1 MRPCLLSFEEQD
13 LLLEQ
18 YGDNPVLQLL
28 QCSFRPLEREM
39 DALQFSCVEIFLNF
53 FVQLDTLLL
62 HPEKAEAICRS
73 MGDDVYCDLRKS
85 TSPLGR
91 TWTDSELKTAT
102 DLVLYA
108 VVLCFESLN
117 STRFGMHLSELLMFQ
132 ISDVSKLI
140 ACSFPNLNKQ
150 EHENL
155 VSFLTVYFEQPERIS
170 AQFEKRRKSINK
182 PETVRGGGSNRI
194 PLPPELDTENAQ
206 KYFQKA
212 IARGYMEIVGP
223 EKFRWV
229 GTVEKGRLSQLAY
242 FCGCVY
248 GYKHGKYGNEGENIP
263 HKELEKLFNVK
274 RLYDSLVHAHD
285 RAAQAWRIPIDN
297 LFKEDT

>member
-91 TWTDSELKTAT
+91 TWTDPELKTAT

-155 VSFLTVYFEQPERIS
+155 VSFFTVYFEQSERIS
-170 AQFEKRRKSINK
+170 AQFEKQRKQMAK

-212 IARGYMEIVGP
+212 IARGYMEIVG
-223 EKFRWV
+223 EDQFKWI

-248 GYKHGKYGNEGENIP
+248 GYKHGKNGNEGNRIP
-263 HKELEKLFNVK
+263 HQALERLFDVRNLYKSLQQALDKTKEQPW
-274 RLYDSLVHAHD
+274 RL
-285 RAAQAWRIPIDN
+285 PIDEMFN
-297 LFKEDT
+297 ES